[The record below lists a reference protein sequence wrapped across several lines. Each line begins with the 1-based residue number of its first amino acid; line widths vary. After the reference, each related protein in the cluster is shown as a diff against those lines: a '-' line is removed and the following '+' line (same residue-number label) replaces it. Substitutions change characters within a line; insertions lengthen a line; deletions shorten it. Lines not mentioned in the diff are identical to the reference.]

1 MKDHDSYANKAW
13 GGFCGQVIGDE
24 ARIWIEPEG
33 ERKTEKENRCLT
45 FQSRKKVEHMS
56 QERLQIQ
63 MLLCSAADPTRGL
76 NDKPKV

>member
-1 MKDHDSYANKAW
+1 MKDHDSYANKTW

-45 FQSRKKVEHMS
+45 FQSQKKVERN
-56 QERLQIQ
+56 EPRTTPDTDAA
-63 MLLCSAADPTRGL
+63 LLCR
-76 NDKPKV
+76 